1 MLPGIVFEDSVR
13 TGRPPAFRFLF
24 AIAFAP
30 TMLMIILKVSS
41 GHLGLRH
48 IGNSVCVMIV
58 KT

>member
-30 TMLMIILKVSS
+30 IMLMIILKVSS
-41 GHLGLRH
+41 GHLGRLRH
-48 IGNSVCVMIV
+48 IGNSVFVMIV
-58 KT
+58 